1 MRKQLSCASYIFH
14 DIACGRRVECD
25 QREALEVLT
34 FCGTAP
40 QYAALVPR
48 DGIYFISHTSQ
59 WCHQARRVLC
69 VILSLRV
76 NHPWGPVWG
85 PSHTHLKLSRWSR
98 EYTIFIK
105 FTEDAK
111 CGMLAMLIVLMSNFC
126 LGHSCFCTKITP
138 ATSILPCYYHRGD
151 KGSLEHSKFWCKI
164 LKSCECS
171 LLLLYSRCTNVPCV
185 S

>member
-1 MRKQLSCASYIFH
+1 MTLHLEGGWSVTRAQLYKCSRFVEQHLNMLLVMAYSSYPTRPRGATKQGGFCVWFSLSGWI
-14 DIACGRRVECD
+14 
-25 QREALEVLT
+25 
-34 FCGTAP
+34 
-40 QYAALVPR
+40 
-48 DGIYFISHTSQ
+48 
-59 WCHQARRVLC
+59 
-69 VILSLRV
+69 IL
-76 NHPWGPVWG
+76 WGPVWG

-98 EYTIFIK
+98 EYTILIK

-111 CGMLAMLIVLMSNFC
+111 CGVLAMLTVLMSNFC

-138 ATSILPCYYHRGD
+138 AQSILPCYYHRGD

-164 LKSCECS
+164 LKYCECS